1 MSHQAVLQWLA
12 SLFLVC
18 AVIVIIID
26 IATELNF
33 KLALQMKWAFIW
45 YFARY
50 TALVCAFLMALDI
63 LTRDY

>member
-1 MSHQAVLQWLA
+1 MSHQAVLQLPA
-12 SLFLVC
+12 IIFLIC
-18 AVIVIIID
+18 ATIVIVID

-50 TALVCAFLMALDI
+50 TALVCAFLMALNI
-63 LTRDY
+63 LTRD